1 MEYHFTGTGSSPDFT
16 FIADGIIDGTGK
28 VIPYSA
34 VKSTKVKRKGHE
46 SILTLETKE
55 NGTKTE
61 YCYSVDSKDDKDL
74 RRAVIDIESIYL
86 KERKGKRSPKWK
98 IIGVTVAVLLICGG
112 GAGWY
117 ANSKKLTQN
126 VNTQTQEAVE
136 DNEPRIEFKETETT
150 KRTDTRYNCP
160 EYTVYPADTN
170 IDKIVWTSTD
180 ESIAKVENGM
190 LYAGKEGTAQI
201 TATLDDNVS
210 ASMTVNVESKANKVL
225 TSPYN
230 HSNSGSSSTYIPR
243 SSWTTGGPGANQ
255 SAPNSQESKNALS
268 KAERYYHNQDLSK
281 SQVREQLEFEGYEKD
296 AIDYAMK
303 NLTYAF
309 TARMAGQTM
318 DGEIL
323 EGRYY
328 SNYVLCKNDI
338 YVNLTYHY
346 YDEGLIMHGWDS
358 TQWTME
364 ELEAY
369 RTDSDLWEKYLK

>member
-1 MEYHFTGTGSSPDFT
+1 MEYHFTGTGGSPDFT

-74 RRAVIDIESIYL
+74 RR
-86 KERKGKRSPKWK
+86 
-98 IIGVTVAVLLICGG
+98 AVLLICGG

-210 ASMTVNVESKANKVL
+210 ASMTVNVESKANKVS

-281 SQVREQLEFEGYEKD
+281 SQVREQLEYEGYEKD

-303 NLTYAF
+303 NLT
-309 TARMAGQTM
+309 
-318 DGEIL
+318 
-323 EGRYY
+323 
-328 SNYVLCKNDI
+328 
-338 YVNLTYHY
+338 
-346 YDEGLIMHGWDS
+346 
-358 TQWTME
+358 
-364 ELEAY
+364 
-369 RTDSDLWEKYLK
+369 

>member
-1 MEYHFTGTGSSPDFT
+1 MEYHFKGTGGSPDFT

-74 RRAVIDIESIYL
+74 RKAVIDIESIYL

-303 NLTYAF
+303 NLT
-309 TARMAGQTM
+309 
-318 DGEIL
+318 
-323 EGRYY
+323 
-328 SNYVLCKNDI
+328 
-338 YVNLTYHY
+338 
-346 YDEGLIMHGWDS
+346 
-358 TQWTME
+358 
-364 ELEAY
+364 
-369 RTDSDLWEKYLK
+369 

>member
-1 MEYHFTGTGSSPDFT
+1 MEYYFTGTGGSSDLT
-16 FIADGIIDGTGK
+16 FIADGIIDGSGK
-28 VIPYSA
+28 IIPYLA
-34 VKSTKVKRKGHE
+34 VKSTKVKRKGHQT
-46 SILTLETKE
+46 ILMIETKE
-55 NGTKTE
+55 NGTKTD
-61 YCYSVDSKDDKDL
+61 YRYSVDSKNDKNL
-74 RRAVIDIESIYL
+74 RRAVADIESIYL
-86 KERKGKRSPKWK
+86 NEKKEKLSSKWK
-98 IIGVTVAVLLICGG
+98 IIGVTVAVFLICGG

-117 ANSKKLTQN
+117 VSSKKLTQN
-126 VNTQTQEAVE
+126 INTPIQKAIE

-170 IDKIVWTSTD
+170 SDKIVWTSTD
-180 ESIAKVENGM
+180 ESIAKVEDGI

-210 ASMTVNVESKANKVL
+210 ASMTVNVKRKANKVQ

-281 SQVREQLEFEGYEKD
+281 SQVREQLEYEGYEKD

-303 NLTYAF
+303 NLT
-309 TARMAGQTM
+309 
-318 DGEIL
+318 
-323 EGRYY
+323 
-328 SNYVLCKNDI
+328 
-338 YVNLTYHY
+338 
-346 YDEGLIMHGWDS
+346 
-358 TQWTME
+358 
-364 ELEAY
+364 
-369 RTDSDLWEKYLK
+369 

>member
-1 MEYHFTGTGSSPDFT
+1 MPIG
-16 FIADGIIDGTGK
+16 
-28 VIPYSA
+28 V
-34 VKSTKVKRKGHE
+34 
-46 SILTLETKE
+46 SILPRFAAMVCIQTIGTVSERRTSESRPLITTKE

-210 ASMTVNVESKANKVL
+210 ASMTVNVESKANKVS

-281 SQVREQLEFEGYEKD
+281 SQVREQLEYEGYEKD

-303 NLTYAF
+303 NLT
-309 TARMAGQTM
+309 
-318 DGEIL
+318 
-323 EGRYY
+323 
-328 SNYVLCKNDI
+328 
-338 YVNLTYHY
+338 
-346 YDEGLIMHGWDS
+346 
-358 TQWTME
+358 
-364 ELEAY
+364 
-369 RTDSDLWEKYLK
+369 

>member
-1 MEYHFTGTGSSPDFT
+1 MEYHFTGTGGSPDFT

-28 VIPYSA
+28 VIPYLA
-34 VKSTKVKRKGHE
+34 VKNIKVKRKGHE
-46 SILTLETKE
+46 SILIIAAKE
-55 NGTKTE
+55 NGEKTE
-61 YCYSVDSKDDKDL
+61 YCYSVDSTDDKEL
-74 RRAVIDIESIYL
+74 RRAVIDIEATYL
-86 KERKGKRSPKWK
+86 KEQKGKCSLKWK
-98 IIGVTVAVLLICGG
+98 IMGVAVAVLLVCGG

-117 ANSKKLTQN
+117 ASSKKLTQN
-126 VNTQTQEAVE
+126 VNTLPQEAVE

-170 IDKIVWTSTD
+170 TDNIVWTSTD

-210 ASMTVNVESKANKVL
+210 ASMTVNVESKANKVS

-230 HSNSGSSSTYIPR
+230 HSNSGSSSTYVPR

-255 SAPNSQESKNALS
+255 SGPGSQESKNALS
-268 KAERYYHNQDLSK
+268 RAERYYHNQDLSK

-303 NLTYAF
+303 NLT
-309 TARMAGQTM
+309 
-318 DGEIL
+318 
-323 EGRYY
+323 
-328 SNYVLCKNDI
+328 
-338 YVNLTYHY
+338 
-346 YDEGLIMHGWDS
+346 
-358 TQWTME
+358 
-364 ELEAY
+364 
-369 RTDSDLWEKYLK
+369 

>member
-1 MEYHFTGTGSSPDFT
+1 MEYHFTGTGGSSDLT
-16 FIADGIIDGTGK
+16 FIADGIIDGSGK
-28 VIPYSA
+28 IIPYLA
-34 VKSTKVKRKGHE
+34 VKSTKVKRKGHQT
-46 SILTLETKE
+46 ILMIETKE
-55 NGTKTE
+55 NGTKTD
-61 YCYSVDSKDDKDL
+61 YRYSVDSKDDKNL
-74 RRAVIDIESIYL
+74 RRAVADIEAIYL
-86 KERKGKRSPKWK
+86 NEKKEKRSPKWK

-136 DNEPRIEFKETETT
+136 DNEPRIEFKEAETT

-170 IDKIVWTSTD
+170 TDKIVWTSTD
-180 ESIAKVENGM
+180 ESIAKVEDGF

-210 ASMTVNVESKANKVL
+210 ASMTVNVESKANKVR

-303 NLTYAF
+303 NLT
-309 TARMAGQTM
+309 
-318 DGEIL
+318 
-323 EGRYY
+323 
-328 SNYVLCKNDI
+328 
-338 YVNLTYHY
+338 
-346 YDEGLIMHGWDS
+346 
-358 TQWTME
+358 
-364 ELEAY
+364 
-369 RTDSDLWEKYLK
+369 

>member
-1 MEYHFTGTGSSPDFT
+1 MEYHFTGTGGSSDLT
-16 FIADGIIDGTGK
+16 FIADGIIDGSGK
-28 VIPYSA
+28 IIPYLA
-34 VKSTKVKRKGHE
+34 VKSTKVKRKGHQT
-46 SILTLETKE
+46 ILMIETRE
-55 NGTKTE
+55 NGTKTD
-61 YCYSVDSKDDKDL
+61 YRYSVDSKDDKNL
-74 RRAVIDIESIYL
+74 RRAVADIESIYL
-86 KERKGKRSPKWK
+86 SEKKEKLSSKWK
-98 IIGVTVAVLLICGG
+98 IIGVTVAVFLICGG

-117 ANSKKLTQN
+117 VSSKKLTQN
-126 VNTQTQEAVE
+126 INTPIQKAIE

-170 IDKIVWTSTD
+170 TDKIVWTSTD
-180 ESIAKVENGM
+180 ESIAKVEDGF

-210 ASMTVNVESKANKVL
+210 ASMTVNVERKANKVL

-303 NLTYAF
+303 NLT
-309 TARMAGQTM
+309 
-318 DGEIL
+318 
-323 EGRYY
+323 
-328 SNYVLCKNDI
+328 
-338 YVNLTYHY
+338 
-346 YDEGLIMHGWDS
+346 
-358 TQWTME
+358 
-364 ELEAY
+364 
-369 RTDSDLWEKYLK
+369 

>member
-1 MEYHFTGTGSSPDFT
+1 MEYHFTGTGGSPDFT

-136 DNEPRIEFKETETT
+136 DNEPRIEFNETETT

-180 ESIAKVENGM
+180 ESIEKVENGM

-210 ASMTVNVESKANKVL
+210 ASMTVNVESKANKVS

-281 SQVREQLEFEGYEKD
+281 SQVREQLEYEGYEKD

-303 NLTYAF
+303 NLT
-309 TARMAGQTM
+309 
-318 DGEIL
+318 
-323 EGRYY
+323 
-328 SNYVLCKNDI
+328 
-338 YVNLTYHY
+338 
-346 YDEGLIMHGWDS
+346 
-358 TQWTME
+358 
-364 ELEAY
+364 
-369 RTDSDLWEKYLK
+369 

>member
-1 MEYHFTGTGSSPDFT
+1 MKYHFTGTGGSPDFT

-74 RRAVIDIESIYL
+74 RKAVIDIESIYL

-150 KRTDTRYNCP
+150 KRTDT
-160 EYTVYPADTN
+160 
-170 IDKIVWTSTD
+170 S
-180 ESIAKVENGM
+180 
-190 LYAGKEGTAQI
+190 
-201 TATLDDNVS
+201 
-210 ASMTVNVESKANKVL
+210 VL
-225 TSPYN
+225 A
-230 HSNSGSSSTYIPR
+230 H
-243 SSWTTGGPGANQ
+243 
-255 SAPNSQESKNALS
+255 
-268 KAERYYHNQDLSK
+268 
-281 SQVREQLEFEGYEKD
+281 
-296 AIDYAMK
+296 
-303 NLTYAF
+303 
-309 TARMAGQTM
+309 
-318 DGEIL
+318 
-323 EGRYY
+323 
-328 SNYVLCKNDI
+328 
-338 YVNLTYHY
+338 
-346 YDEGLIMHGWDS
+346 
-358 TQWTME
+358 
-364 ELEAY
+364 
-369 RTDSDLWEKYLK
+369 

>member
-1 MEYHFTGTGSSPDFT
+1 MEYHFTGTGGSPDFT

-46 SILTLETKE
+46 SILTLEIKE

-61 YCYSVDSKDDKDL
+61 YGYSVDSKDDKDL

-86 KERKGKRSPKWK
+86 KERRGKRSPKWK

-136 DNEPRIEFKETETT
+136 DNEPRIEFKKTETT

-210 ASMTVNVESKANKVL
+210 ASMTVIVESKANKVS

-255 SAPNSQESKNALS
+255 STPNSQESKNALS

-303 NLTYAF
+303 NLT
-309 TARMAGQTM
+309 
-318 DGEIL
+318 
-323 EGRYY
+323 
-328 SNYVLCKNDI
+328 
-338 YVNLTYHY
+338 
-346 YDEGLIMHGWDS
+346 
-358 TQWTME
+358 
-364 ELEAY
+364 
-369 RTDSDLWEKYLK
+369 

>member
-1 MEYHFTGTGSSPDFT
+1 MEYHFTGTGGSPDFT

-136 DNEPRIEFKETETT
+136 DNEPRIEFEETETT

-210 ASMTVNVESKANKVL
+210 ASMTVNVESKANKVS

-281 SQVREQLEFEGYEKD
+281 SQVREQLEYEGYEKD

-303 NLTYAF
+303 NLT
-309 TARMAGQTM
+309 
-318 DGEIL
+318 
-323 EGRYY
+323 
-328 SNYVLCKNDI
+328 
-338 YVNLTYHY
+338 
-346 YDEGLIMHGWDS
+346 
-358 TQWTME
+358 
-364 ELEAY
+364 
-369 RTDSDLWEKYLK
+369 

>member
-1 MEYHFTGTGSSPDFT
+1 MEYHFTGTGGSPDFT

-34 VKSTKVKRKGHE
+34 VKSTKVNRKGHE

-74 RRAVIDIESIYL
+74 RKAVIDIESIYL

-303 NLTYAF
+303 NLT
-309 TARMAGQTM
+309 
-318 DGEIL
+318 
-323 EGRYY
+323 
-328 SNYVLCKNDI
+328 
-338 YVNLTYHY
+338 
-346 YDEGLIMHGWDS
+346 
-358 TQWTME
+358 
-364 ELEAY
+364 
-369 RTDSDLWEKYLK
+369 

>member
-1 MEYHFTGTGSSPDFT
+1 MEYHFTGTGGSSDLT
-16 FIADGIIDGTGK
+16 FIADGIIDGSGK
-28 VIPYSA
+28 IIPYLA
-34 VKSTKVKRKGHE
+34 VKSTKVKRKGHQT
-46 SILTLETKE
+46 ILMIETKE
-55 NGTKTE
+55 NGTKTD
-61 YCYSVDSKDDKDL
+61 YRYSVDSKDDKNL
-74 RRAVIDIESIYL
+74 RRAVADIESIYL
-86 KERKGKRSPKWK
+86 NEKKEKRSPKWK
-98 IIGVTVAVLLICGG
+98 IIGVMVAVFLICGG

-117 ANSKKLTQN
+117 VSSKKLTQN
-126 VNTQTQEAVE
+126 INIPIQKAIE

-170 IDKIVWTSTD
+170 TDKIVWTSTD
-180 ESIAKVENGM
+180 ESIAKVEDGF

-303 NLTYAF
+303 NLT
-309 TARMAGQTM
+309 
-318 DGEIL
+318 
-323 EGRYY
+323 
-328 SNYVLCKNDI
+328 
-338 YVNLTYHY
+338 
-346 YDEGLIMHGWDS
+346 
-358 TQWTME
+358 
-364 ELEAY
+364 
-369 RTDSDLWEKYLK
+369 

>member
-1 MEYHFTGTGSSPDFT
+1 M
-16 FIADGIIDGTGK
+16 
-28 VIPYSA
+28 
-34 VKSTKVKRKGHE
+34 
-46 SILTLETKE
+46 
-55 NGTKTE
+55 
-61 YCYSVDSKDDKDL
+61 
-74 RRAVIDIESIYL
+74 
-86 KERKGKRSPKWK
+86 
-98 IIGVTVAVLLICGG
+98 ICGG

-117 ANSKKLTQN
+117 VSSKKLTQN
-126 VNTQTQEAVE
+126 INTPIQKAIE

-170 IDKIVWTSTD
+170 TDKIVWTSTD
-180 ESIAKVENGM
+180 ESIAKVEDGI

-210 ASMTVNVESKANKVL
+210 ASMTVNVERKANKVQ

-281 SQVREQLEFEGYEKD
+281 SQVREQLEYEGYEKD

-303 NLTYAF
+303 NLT
-309 TARMAGQTM
+309 
-318 DGEIL
+318 
-323 EGRYY
+323 
-328 SNYVLCKNDI
+328 
-338 YVNLTYHY
+338 
-346 YDEGLIMHGWDS
+346 
-358 TQWTME
+358 
-364 ELEAY
+364 
-369 RTDSDLWEKYLK
+369 

>member
-1 MEYHFTGTGSSPDFT
+1 MEYHFTGTGGSPDFT

-210 ASMTVNVESKANKVL
+210 ASMTVIVESKANKVS

-281 SQVREQLEFEGYEKD
+281 SQVREQLEYEGYERD

-303 NLTYAF
+303 NLT
-309 TARMAGQTM
+309 
-318 DGEIL
+318 
-323 EGRYY
+323 
-328 SNYVLCKNDI
+328 
-338 YVNLTYHY
+338 
-346 YDEGLIMHGWDS
+346 
-358 TQWTME
+358 
-364 ELEAY
+364 
-369 RTDSDLWEKYLK
+369 